1 MSLWALII
9 FFILGSTVSAFGKKR
24 KAQATALHERKGAR
38 SITQVLANGL
48 PPLIMAAL
56 FYLTGRKACLL
67 AVFACLAAATAD
79 TFSSEI
85 GMLSKKD
92 PVSILTRKK
101 VQRGMSGG
109 VTFLGLMGALVGAS
123 LISILVVPQFGIT
136 GMAAVILAGLAD
148 SLLDSVM
155 GEALQAKYEMP
166 CSEENT
172 VQHLTEH
179 KTLDGAPLKL
189 VRGISWMNNDVVN
202 FTSAFVC
209 GLAVAIIW

>member
-1 MSLWALII
+1 M
-9 FFILGSTVSAFGKKR
+9 SAFGKKR

-38 SITQVLANGL
+38 SIAQVLANGL
-48 PPLIMAAL
+48 PPLIMAVL

-109 VTFLGLMGALVGAS
+109 VTLLRLMGALVGAS

-136 GMAAVILAGLAD
+136 GMTAVILAGLAD

-155 GEALQAKYEMP
+155 GEALQAKYEVP
-166 CSEENT
+166 CSEEKS

-189 VRGISWMNNDVVN
+189 VRGISRMNNDVVN

-209 GLAVAIIW
+209 RLAVAIIW